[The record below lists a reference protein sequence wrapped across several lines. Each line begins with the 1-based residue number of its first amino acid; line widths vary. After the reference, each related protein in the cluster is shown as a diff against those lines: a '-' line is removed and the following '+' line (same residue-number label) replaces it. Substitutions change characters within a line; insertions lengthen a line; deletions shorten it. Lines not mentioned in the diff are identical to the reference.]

1 MTAAAGPFAP
11 FRPRRGRAVALGF
24 VVASVVIFGGLSLAL
39 LATGYQGWSGLDSVL
54 LLGFG
59 LVLAAV
65 LWRFAAIGA
74 TPSREGLVVRN
85 VLITRSVAWSEVDGV
100 RFGGGDAW
108 AWLELADGDT
118 LAVMAVQ
125 RSDGE
130 LARVEAGRLAALV
143 QSRGG
148 TAPRPRPS
156 GPDDAAGSPEPP
168 A

>member
-1 MTAAAGPFAP
+1 MTVDPFSP

-24 VVASVVIFGGLSLAL
+24 VVASVVVFGALALAL
-39 LATGYQGWSGLDSVL
+39 LASGYQGWSAVDSLL

-59 LVLAAV
+59 VLLAAV
-65 LWRFAAIGA
+65 LWRFAALVA
-74 TPSREGLVVRN
+74 TPSRDGIVVRN
-85 VLITRSVAWSEVDGV
+85 VLLTRRVAWSEVERV

-108 AWLELADGDT
+108 AWLELADGDS

-125 RSDGE
+125 RSDGD
-130 LARVEAGRLAALV
+130 LGRAEAGRLAALV

-148 TAPRPRPS
+148 SAPRPDRP
-156 GPDDAAGSPEPP
+156 GPGAP